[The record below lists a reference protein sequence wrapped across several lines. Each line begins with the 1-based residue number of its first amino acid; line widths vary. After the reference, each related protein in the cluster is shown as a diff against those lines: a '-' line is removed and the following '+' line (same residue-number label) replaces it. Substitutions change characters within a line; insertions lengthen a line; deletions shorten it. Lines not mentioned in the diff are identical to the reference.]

1 MLLKRSMNRSMNRS
15 NNIIYIIIG
24 LLLIYYLQGIIYTE
38 GALSQIALFLYLG
51 ICSIYLI
58 KTCLLKNR
66 SDISNILI
74 VFILVLGFYMIISPK
89 THYTYEG
96 KVVSAI
102 TNYKYTCI
110 ALITFFPFYYLSRAR
125 IIGDKSL
132 KLCFVVYFIIAILQF
147 YNNSAVLNSKDEY
160 GVAGQTVNNLAYN
173 FVLLLPYIGLYSKNR
188 KFSITM
194 ILICSF
200 FIVSG
205 LKRGAIIAGCAGV
218 VIYFYYW
225 LVELKHRRIT
235 SNSILVL
242 LLSLIGGGL
251 IYHFVTQNLF
261 LLERF
266 TELADG
272 DSSGRDVI
280 YSTIWDYWLL
290 SDPWNMIF
298 GYGFD
303 ASIDIAGR
311 SAHNDWLELLSA
323 TGLVGIV
330 IYFTF
335 FVSVVKLI
343 NISTISIYDKTMLMM
358 IFTIWVFLS
367 MFSMAYNDGGLS
379 SMTTLMGYIVGKNEI
394 RYAVK

>member
-1 MLLKRSMNRSMNRS
+1 
-15 NNIIYIIIG
+15 
-24 LLLIYYLQGIIYTE
+24 
-38 GALSQIALFLYLG
+38 
-51 ICSIYLI
+51 
-58 KTCLLKNR
+58 
-66 SDISNILI
+66 
-74 VFILVLGFYMIISPK
+74 
-89 THYTYEG
+89 
-96 KVVSAI
+96 
-102 TNYKYTCI
+102 
-110 ALITFFPFYYLSRAR
+110 
-125 IIGDKSL
+125 
-132 KLCFVVYFIIAILQF
+132 
-147 YNNSAVLNSKDEY
+147 
-160 GVAGQTVNNLAYN
+160 
-173 FVLLLPYIGLYSKNR
+173 
-188 KFSITM
+188 M

-303 ASIDIAGR
+303 ASVDIVGK

-335 FVSVVKLI
+335 FVSFVRLV